1 MSPLAQ
7 LAKHHL
13 NLTVRFQHTVLPK
26 LCTGN
31 AAAKT
36 TPDAPNAKSLS
47 SARKRTTTTRNV
59 WRILVPQSL
68 TMPLRL
74 TMDNVAAKTTRARPS
89 VQSPGLAR
97 SRWSDKSRNPH
108 SSSPKDWPCP
118 QSAIALSLE
127 FGNRKDRRSI
137 PGSPA
142 SRRNRRGP
150 HWKDDSLV
158 GNWRTSESGLV
169 DSALIRSYGNER
181 MASKSQCTA
190 YCGEM
195 LVFKDFHREGQ

>member
-1 MSPLAQ
+1 MWRPRLRGPDQVCRALDLQEADGQRLLLAV
-7 LAKHHL
+7 L
-13 NLTVRFQHTVLPK
+13 VRVST
-26 LCTGN
+26 
-31 AAAKT
+31 
-36 TPDAPNAKSLS
+36 
-47 SARKRTTTTRNV
+47 
-59 WRILVPQSL
+59 
-68 TMPLRL
+68 LRL
-74 TMDNVAAKTTRARPS
+74 
-89 VQSPGLAR
+89 
-97 SRWSDKSRNPH
+97 SDKSRNPH